1 MAYGPVNY
9 NLGTIQT
16 AGPTNT
22 GTIKLGGKLG
32 GPPPGIS
39 AAQWAAYQQ
48 SPHYQSN
55 VAAAPGA
62 GVPAAGA
69 PGTPTALTG
78 TMNYDPYGGNLF
90 SPGPTATPTTP
101 ASAPVGNPTS
111 LTGTISPLTPQTSL
125 AGPMTAQN
133 LPQWASEAGR
143 TAASFADPFAEQRPQ
158 YQQQLAKLM
167 SDPGSLATS
176 PLYKFAQEQGLEAV
190 NRTAGAR
197 GQLGSGNRLADLT
210 RYGTGLA
217 GENFFKMA
225 PLLGRFAGADTSS
238 PAAAGSAYAYGQ
250 GKAMDAF
257 SNQEMERAYRD
268 AMERGLNAAPNTGM
282 QQPPL
287 AAPLSTD
294 PYRDQYY
301 ANQGQT
307 SPVVPN
313 APPSNYFPAQPGI
326 SDYYNSP
333 LSLDYAPDG
342 GYGYTSPGAEQLA
355 PQTGGGG
362 FYDQYGGNYDF
373 GQNPPLDQ
381 GGGAMDMGVGMNYDP
396 WNPYGQ
402 QSPTLSRISGQL
414 PANYQQPAPNLFG
427 DWGFLGSRG

>member
-268 AMERGLNAAPNTGM
+268 AMERGLNSARNQQQLPEVPQGM
-282 QQPPL
+282 D
-287 AAPLSTD
+287 PLSKA
-294 PYRDQYY
+294 RWDQYNAKQRPEY
-301 ANQGQT
+301 FPSTQ
-307 SPVVPN
+307 SPVF
-313 APPSNYFPAQPGI
+313 PSAQE
-326 SDYYNSP
+326 
-333 LSLDYAPDG
+333 YAMRARLWPTAG
-342 GYGYTSPGAEQLA
+342 PE
-355 PQTGGGG
+355 GGGG
-362 FYDQYGGNYDF
+362 PSTEYL

-381 GGGAMDMGVGMNYDP
+381 GGAMDMGVGMNYDP

-402 QSPTLSRISGQL
+402 QSSTLSPISGQL
-414 PANYQQPAPNLFG
+414 PQGYQQSAPNLYG